1 MHSKPDTTVLV
12 VATHQW
18 FVRVMAQRER
28 KMQSRIPFYITHVK
42 TADDFSN
49 KSEQK
54 EGEQVNCLFYSY
66 ATPIVNKYHCCRS
79 PVGRGHI

>member
-12 VATHQW
+12 VATINGLCVSW
-18 FVRVMAQRER
+18 RRENV
-28 KMQSRIPFYITHVK
+28 KCNHGFLFYITHVK

-54 EGEQVNCLFYSY
+54 EGEQVNCLFTLTTRQS
-66 ATPIVNKYHCCRS
+66 
-79 PVGRGHI
+79 